1 MLRGARYARI
11 KFPVGAPPSPRDSR
25 RWNMREAERRIAKGG
40 ISMISMAI
48 SQGVTLQTIL
58 GSLVGSTNFSTILT
72 GGTTVSGT
80 ISTVGTDVLV
90 YSPSGA
96 ATVVIPFGQIDR
108 IIQGGDAPA

>member
-1 MLRGARYARI
+1 MLREAQYARI

-25 RWNMREAERRIAKGG
+25 RWNMQEAERRIAKGG
-40 ISMISMAI
+40 ISMAVST
-48 SQGVTLQTIL
+48 GVSLQSIL
-58 GSLVGSTNFSTILT
+58 GSLTSSTNFSTILR

-96 ATVVIPFGQIDR
+96 ALAVVVPFAQIDH
-108 IIQGGDAPA
+108 ILQAT